1 MQFCSLGV
9 SNGKENYCSNF
20 ESQQWY
26 IRSFLFVLVFVALRI
41 FFFFFL
47 FAIGPQSLN
56 FEEKGEVTVKET
68 FWNKIEYFLELNV

>member
-1 MQFCSLGV
+1 MVYQKFFICFSVCS
-9 SNGKENYCSNF
+9 F
-20 ESQQWY
+20 ED
-26 IRSFLFVLVFVALRI
+26 